1 MTIIPIEAT
10 EQHME
15 DPLLTRE
22 QLRDVTREVT
32 WAWWVLILAGVLGVI
47 AGIIV
52 IAKPGDSLTT
62 LAVIVGVFIL
72 VDSILELIVGL
83 FGQGGAMVAL
93 LGILGIVVGIL
104 LIRHPVHG
112 VLAVALLVGIWLV
125 ALGVLR
131 LVRAFAADRH
141 LWTIAVAVLEIIAGI
156 VIVSSPHIGFATLAI
171 LVGISFILNGFGMI
185 ALGWALRLVRREA
198 DHLASGPAG
207 SAGTSLSN
215 P

>member
-1 MTIIPIEAT
+1 
-10 EQHME
+10 ME
-15 DPLLTRE
+15 EPLLSRE
-22 QLRDVTREVT
+22 QLREVTREVT

-62 LAVIVGVFIL
+62 LAVIVGLFIL
-72 VDSILELIVGL
+72 VDSILELVVGL
-83 FGQGGAMVAL
+83 FGEGGAMVAL
-93 LGILGIVVGIL
+93 LGVLGIVIGIL

-112 VLAVALLVGIWLV
+112 VLAVALLIGIWLV
-125 ALGVLR
+125 TLGVLR

-156 VIVSSPHIGFATLAI
+156 VIVSSPGIGFGTLAI
-171 LVGISFILNGFGMI
+171 LVGISFVLNGFGMI
-185 ALGWALRLVRREA
+185 ALGWALRLLRKEA
-198 DHLASGPAG
+198 DHLTTGPAG
-207 SAGTSLSN
+207 SAGASLSN